1 MKLKNIAAL
10 SVATAALLIV
20 AAACSRSSTESVP
33 AGDSAVAA
41 TAYTCPM
48 HPQIKS
54 DKPGSCSICGM
65 TLVPVAATNAPSAK
79 P

>member
-1 MKLKNIAAL
+1 MKLKLIVVL
-10 SVATAALLIV
+10 SVAAVALVITGCSNSPKESAPASGQTAAYY
-20 AAACSRSSTESVP
+20 A
-33 AGDSAVAA
+33 
-41 TAYTCPM
+41 CPM

-65 TLVPVAATNAPSAK
+65 TLVPVYTNAPSAK

>member
-1 MKLKNIAAL
+1 MKLKLIVVL
-10 SVATAALLIV
+10 SVV
-20 AAACSRSSTESVP
+20 
-33 AGDSAVAA
+33 AVAFVLAGAGCNNSPKEAAPASGQAA
-41 TAYTCPM
+41 TYACPM

-65 TLVPVAATNAPSAK
+65 TLVLVATNAPAAK